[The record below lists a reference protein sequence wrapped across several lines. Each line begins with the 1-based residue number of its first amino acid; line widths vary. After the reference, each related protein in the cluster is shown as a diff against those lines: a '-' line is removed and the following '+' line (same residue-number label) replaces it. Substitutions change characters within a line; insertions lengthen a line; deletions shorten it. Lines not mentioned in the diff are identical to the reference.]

1 MFETWDKNYEELTW
15 DQLEWAHDNN
25 IDVEECA
32 SGFGG
37 YSLKSKSELLP
48 QYYLYVPHRETMNAD
63 VRLMRKDPDGTATWV
78 YNMSD
83 VDDAVKQVF
92 QRTSG

>member
-15 DQLEWAHDNN
+15 DQLERAHDNN

-37 YSLKSKSELLP
+37 YSLIPQTEILP
-48 QYYLYVPHRETMNAD
+48 KYYLYIPHRETMNSD
-63 VRLMRKDPDGTATWV
+63 VRLMRRDPDGTTTWV

-83 VDDAVKQVF
+83 VDDAVEKVF
-92 QRTSG
+92 KKVSG